1 MRWPVGLL
9 LAAML
14 ITAPVRAQETAAQVA
29 ITEPAAKALDDETKC
44 LALVVYWEGKNE
56 SRAGQEAVAHTV
68 LNRTKTTRFPNTI
81 CDVVS
86 QKLDGAKKG
95 RCQFSWWCDGK
106 RDDPKEDDNW
116 KDAVEVARAVRG
128 GQTKDATQGAL
139 YFHNAKIKP
148 PSWASSKKRT
158 VRIGDH
164 IFYR

>member
-1 MRWPVGLL
+1 MTRQPLGIL
-9 LAAML
+9 LAAYL
-14 ITAPVRAQETAAQVA
+14 IAAPVQAQETAAQVA
-29 ITEPAAKALDDETKC
+29 VTEPASKPLDDETKC

-68 LNRTKTTRFPNTI
+68 LNRTRTTRFPDTI
-81 CDVVS
+81 CEVVS
-86 QKLDGAKKG
+86 QKLDGARGK
-95 RCQFSWWCDGK
+95 CQFSWWCDGK
-106 RDDPKEDDNW
+106 RDDPREDDNW
-116 KDAVEVARAVRG
+116 KVSVEVAQAVRA